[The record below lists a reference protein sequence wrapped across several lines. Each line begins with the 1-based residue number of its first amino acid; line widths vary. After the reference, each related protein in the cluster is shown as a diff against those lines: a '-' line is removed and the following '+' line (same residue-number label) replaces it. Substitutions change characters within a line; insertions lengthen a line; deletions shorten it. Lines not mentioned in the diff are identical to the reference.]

1 MDAGYKQLTD
11 FLVALGTDQVAHSE
25 GYFLA
30 HLIGV
35 YRDLKAWGAEEPVCR
50 AGMFHSIYGTE
61 MFQDFS
67 LPLERR
73 DEVRQLIGERG
84 EQLAYLN
91 CAMVRSSFDANLAQA
106 DLEHAGRFPM
116 IDRFI
121 DQEIELSP
129 REFDDL
135 CAVHLFDWLE
145 QVPRYRRWD
154 YRREEFRQMAARL
167 GEKAQTACDRVY
179 AQEAA

>member
-11 FLVALGTDQVAHSE
+11 FLVALGTDQVPHTE

-30 HLIGV
+30 HLVGV
-35 YRDLKAWGAEEPVCR
+35 YRELKAWGAEGPVCC

-67 LPLERR
+67 LSLERR

-84 EQLAYLN
+84 EHLAYLN
-91 CAMVRSSFDANLAQA
+91 CAMVRSSFDANLSQA
-106 DLEHAGRFPM
+106 DLEHGSRFQM
-116 IDRFI
+116 IDRFAGH
-121 DQEIELSP
+121 QIELSP

-145 QVPRYRRWD
+145 QVPRYRRWT
-154 YRREEFRQMAARL
+154 YRREAFKQMAVRL
-167 GEKAQTACDRVY
+167 GEKAQAAYDRVY
-179 AQEAA
+179 AQETA